1 MTGSNA
7 TDNVLLSQE
16 PKAFDIENKWLIKSE
31 VQDALHV
38 SGNPAN
44 SFAEGGL
51 VYSTMVDS
59 GDFCINSSAVF
70 AELFSQN
77 NIDLMI

>member
-16 PKAFDIENKWLIKSE
+16 PKAFTNENNWLIRND

-38 SGNPAN
+38 SGNPVN
-44 SFAEGGL
+44 SFAEGG
-51 VYSTMVDS
+51 MV
-59 GDFCINSSAVF
+59 
-70 AELFSQN
+70 
-77 NIDLMI
+77 